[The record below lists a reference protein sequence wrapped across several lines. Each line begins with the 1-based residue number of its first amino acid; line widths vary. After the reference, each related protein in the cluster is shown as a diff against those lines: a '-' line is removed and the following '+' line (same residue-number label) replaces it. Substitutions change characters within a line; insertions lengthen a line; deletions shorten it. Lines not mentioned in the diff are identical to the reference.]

1 MLQKSK
7 LQLYKKIDEMVTEE
21 VKLCAVAIQQI
32 FDQMKIIDINTNFLT
47 VNYPNFLISFHY
59 YQQAENE
66 KYTKLLKESPPT
78 PALTDAQ
85 LLKTLK
91 RMCNYSEYV
100 YLKNPELISK
110 NCCLK
115 IENVIKAEW
124 QEKTLKP
131 AYFLW
136 HDDKQNE
143 LVLSIRGTNSM
154 VDALTDL
161 ALIVEPIQEGVYA
174 HLGIYNAAKWLDY
187 HLFDVVYEFLQ
198 KTEDCKLVLVG
209 HSLGAGT
216 AAILAYMWKDRIP
229 DLHSYCLACPPVFDK
244 ATSASLKDHV
254 TTVVLRNDIIPRMSF
269 KSCNHLRIKLLSI
282 DWKKSLV
289 QDLKN
294 TSEYFL
300 IDKPKNTWESWEKS
314 EEIEKEI
321 ARIANS
327 FKSSLAKIDYK
338 FKSSPFFSKL
348 SKKVLYG
355 LKNGSEL
362 VKRGNECIEKK
373 TKEIH
378 QKIKENHKKKGK
390 KIILLIHLCLLQTKI
405 LCLKLQKIKMY
416 S

>member
-1 MLQKSK
+1 MSSRQSG
-7 LQLYKKIDEMVTEE
+7 KK
-21 VKLCAVAIQQI
+21 
-32 FDQMKIIDINTNFLT
+32 
-47 VNYPNFLISFHY
+47 
-59 YQQAENE
+59 
-66 KYTKLLKESPPT
+66 
-78 PALTDAQ
+78 
-85 LLKTLK
+85 
-91 RMCNYSEYV
+91 
-100 YLKNPELISK
+100 
-110 NCCLK
+110 
-115 IENVIKAEW
+115 
-124 QEKTLKP
+124 KTLKP

-244 ATSASLKDHV
+244 ATSALLKDHV